1 MQEKVALPPED
12 TTQETKQ
19 ETNDKD
25 LRDVA
30 AAAQI
35 YRRKELRDETLNFV
49 EDLDA
54 LDAAL
59 ASDNIVARFA
69 HPNGTDSID
78 FEMRPLTPGE
88 MTIYYDTLLGHTL
101 LEAIAGNPPDPEA
114 DGNPPDPDADGN
126 PILDLELDAAQ
137 AQQLEDAL
145 AIKKYDAKLLNI
157 VEGCILSPPGVT
169 AARMRNWHPFYVQSL
184 HNALMA
190 GSRPSKQVARFP
202 DMEPATRE

>member
-12 TTQETKQ
+12 TTQDIS
-19 ETNDKD
+19 DKD

-30 AAAQI
+30 AAAQTF
-35 YRRKELRDETLNFV
+35 RRKEVDAADLNFI
-49 EDLDA
+49 ENLDD

-59 ASDNIVARFA
+59 EADNIVARFN
-69 HPNGTDSID
+69 HPNGTDTID

-101 LEAIAGNPPDPEA
+101 LEAVA
-114 DGNPPDPDADGN
+114 DHPNLEEDSRER
-126 PILDLELDAAQ
+126 ELDAEQ
-137 AQQLEDAL
+137 AQRIEDAL

-157 VEGCILSPPGVT
+157 VEGCILFPPGVT

-190 GSRPSKQVARFP
+190 GSRPSRTVARFS
-202 DMEPATRE
+202 DMDPTTRES

>member
-12 TTQETKQ
+12 TTEETTQ
-19 ETNDKD
+19 DTNDKA

-49 EDLDA
+49 ENLDE

-59 ASDNIVARFA
+59 ASDNIVARFD
-69 HPNGTDSID
+69 HPDPDQETID

-101 LEAIAGNPPDPEA
+101 LEAIAGNPPDP
-114 DGNPPDPDADGN
+114 DADGN

-137 AQQLEDAL
+137 AQQVEDAL

-157 VEGCILSPPGVT
+157 VQGCILFPPGVT
-169 AARMRNWHPFYVQSL
+169 AERMRNWHPFYVQSL

-190 GSRPSKQVARFP
+190 GSRPSRTVARFS
-202 DMEPATRE
+202 DVDPATRE